1 MSYKECG
8 AANIIPKEYMN
19 VVRVSN
25 RLKRLEAAVALQLR
39 LPTGPLT
46 LDYPILVSM
55 LDDAQVHGAVRTEHP
70 AVYPRDLVSE
80 CALLRAQVKHG
91 LEEIASLK
99 EELSKVKA
107 HLQGEKELYSNL
119 SRSNLEET
127 EALQE
132 LLVKEKKL
140 KNYYNHQFQ
149 AATKSLQATAK
160 PFLPS
165 TQVKPVV
172 PSSQIKFE
180 EKQGAREITLPERP
194 DLYDVTSSSG
204 GRISPS
210 DSITS
215 HLSLGPPAVPVTTGN
230 TILSYVG
237 SAVSVTGQ
245 SPATG
250 EGWTRVG
257 SQAWKE
263 GLKDHPSSH
272 FSTKGTPLSVDPL
285 MSQYNTENV
294 GVTPTQSNS
303 VSLQREVTQVWNNS
317 KPPLGGG
324 VTQAKN
330 SFSPLLAPPTVKPQA
345 KPSAKSNSSSYY
357 STPLAGSTKRDGGRG
372 SRLAT
377 NKSQTNNWRRD

>member
-25 RLKRLEAAVALQLR
+25 RLKRLEVAVALQLK
-39 LPTGPLT
+39 LPTGPIS

-55 LDDAQVHGAVRTEHP
+55 LDDAQVHGAVRTEQP
-70 AVYPRDLVSE
+70 AIYPRDLVSE

-91 LEEIASLK
+91 LEEISGLK
-99 EELSKVKA
+99 VQLSKVTAQLEAEKA
-107 HLQGEKELYSNL
+107 LYSNL
-119 SRSNLEET
+119 SQASLGET

-149 AATKSLQATAK
+149 DLQSQIAR
-160 PFLPS
+160 S
-165 TQVKPVV
+165 NRQVQPVV
-172 PSSQIKFE
+172 PSSHN
-180 EKQGAREITLPERP
+180 EKKWAEPVAVSAWTQPN
-194 DLYDVTSSSG
+194 LYDVTPTYRG

-210 DSITS
+210 GSTTS
-215 HLSLGPPAVPVTTGN
+215 HLSLGPPALPVTTGN
-230 TILSYVG
+230 TVLSYIG
-237 SAVSVTGQ
+237 SAVTVTGQ

-257 SQAWKE
+257 SQAWKD
-263 GLKDHPSSH
+263 GLKEHPSSH
-272 FSTKGTPLSVDPL
+272 FSTQGTPLQVDPL
-285 MSQYNTENV
+285 MAQDNPE
-294 GVTPTQSNS
+294 
-303 VSLQREVTQVWNNS
+303 R
-317 KPPLGGG
+317 G
-324 VTQAKN
+324 VTQERVKP
-330 SFSPLLAPPTVKPQA
+330 SPLLKPTTVKPST
-345 KPSAKSNSSSYY
+345 KPSAKSGNYY